1 MIKSADGSE
10 ESPPAYELACIH
22 VEHRRPYAT
31 ETELN
36 YMGRHLEGCLE
47 VHEDPD

>member
-1 MIKSADGSE
+1 MIKSDDRSK
-10 ESPPAYELACIH
+10 ESPPPYELACIH
-22 VEHRRPYAT
+22 VEYGRPYAT